1 MENPRTNLDLQ
12 TLWLNNN
19 AQMFLQK
26 HNACS
31 TKWVGVGMSLSATRL
46 AKSLLRENLQQFLK
60 EGYLMRDQLTGNDP
74 NQTLLRETNPE
85 G

>member
-1 MENPRTNLDLQ
+1 MPHDSFIKDGKSRTNLDLQ

-46 AKSLLRENLQQFLK
+46 AKSLLRRKSAAVFKVRLFDERSIDRK
-60 EGYLMRDQLTGNDP
+60 
-74 NQTLLRETNPE
+74 
-85 G
+85 